1 MDKGKITLQQEVSNS
16 TIVGFVVPLLGI
28 VGILLL
34 FVFLIPSTYTKIVS
48 GIDSYK
54 NEQELEAV
62 LQNKITV
69 LKSTPQTVLDKAPST
84 VIALPDKNPSLAVL
98 SQVKILAEEKSV
110 TISNIKTQSST
121 EAADGISEGK
131 LSFRLSA
138 PEYIQISEVLKELPS
153 RAPLSSIYSVTMK
166 GQSDADKVAEVSLMV
181 YWSALPKNLPPLT
194 EPLTAF
200 TPEELAL
207 LDKLSALRRQDITD
221 LQPDT
226 SAARENPFN

>member
-84 VIALPDKNPSLAVL
+84 VIALP
-98 SQVKILAEEKSV
+98 
-110 TISNIKTQSST
+110 
-121 EAADGISEGK
+121 
-131 LSFRLSA
+131 
-138 PEYIQISEVLKELPS
+138 
-153 RAPLSSIYSVTMK
+153 
-166 GQSDADKVAEVSLMV
+166 
-181 YWSALPKNLPPLT
+181 
-194 EPLTAF
+194 
-200 TPEELAL
+200 
-207 LDKLSALRRQDITD
+207 
-221 LQPDT
+221 
-226 SAARENPFN
+226 ENNQYE